1 LEEIIMDISASMVKE
16 LREMSGAG
24 MMDCKKALMEANG
37 NMDEAMQLLKEKG
50 AAKAA
55 KKSGRVASEGAVLSL
70 IDNSKGLLLELN
82 CETDFA
88 AKSEGFKNY
97 SSFMSDYFMK
107 NGQEEGSVVSMEEKF
122 YNPEVE
128 KITTEAIAKIGENI
142 RPRRFVKFSG
152 DEKSY
157 IHSYIHMGGKIG
169 VLVEVQAAEKTV
181 LESGDVKEMADSI
194 AMQIASMRPECV
206 DESSFPSDAI
216 ESEKKVFMAQ
226 VLELGKPE
234 NVAEKIVEGKLKKF
248 ISENTLLEQTF
259 VMNNDMKVKD
269 YVKETSKKVGSDL
282 QVVRFARFELGEGIA
297 KEETN
302 FADEV
307 AAQLK

>member
-1 LEEIIMDISASMVKE
+1 MDISASMVKE

-37 NMDEAMQLLKEKG
+37 NMDEAMQILKEKG

-55 KKSGRVASEGAVLSL
+55 KKTGRVASEGTVLSM
-70 IDNSKGLLLELN
+70 IENSSGILLELN

-88 AKSEGFKNY
+88 AKSEGFRNY
-97 SSFMSDYFMK
+97 ASFMTDYFMK
-107 NGQEEGSVVSMEEKF
+107 NGAEEGAVVSMEEGY
-122 YNPEVE
+122 YNQEVE
-128 KITTEAIAKIGENI
+128 KVTTETIAKIGENI

-169 VLVEVQAAEKTV
+169 VLVEVKVSVADAVKNGE
-181 LESGDVKEMADSI
+181 VKEMADSV
-194 AMQIASMRPECV
+194 AMQIASMKPECV
-206 DESSFPSDAI
+206 DESSFPKEII

-259 VMNNDMKVKD
+259 VMNSDMKVKD

-282 QVVRFARFELGEGIA
+282 QVVRFVRFELGEGIA